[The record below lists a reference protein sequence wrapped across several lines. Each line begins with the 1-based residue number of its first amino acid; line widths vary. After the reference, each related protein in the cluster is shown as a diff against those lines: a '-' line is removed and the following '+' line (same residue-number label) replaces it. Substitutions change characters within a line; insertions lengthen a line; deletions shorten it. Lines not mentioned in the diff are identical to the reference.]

1 MNENK
6 KIKRIGTL
14 TIGICLILIGFSS
27 FLSMFI
33 GIKILKYVLYAWPL
47 ILIFTGIEIL
57 LYNKKDDVILKYDIL
72 GVFLLGI
79 VLVTSILGSL
89 TFNIVDDF
97 IKNKEEYTTYFK
109 DSNHYYINELEQLDN
124 IIK

>member
-1 MNENK
+1 MNNNK

-14 TIGICLILIGFSS
+14 TIGICLILIGSSS

-33 GIKILKYVLYAWPL
+33 GIKVLKYVLYAWPL
-47 ILIFTGIEIL
+47 ILIFIGIEIL
-57 LYNKKDDVILKYDIL
+57 LYSKNDDVILKYDIL

-109 DSNHYYINELEQLDN
+109 DSTYYHINELERLDN

>member
-14 TIGICLILIGFSS
+14 TLGICLILIGFAS

-47 ILIFTGIEIL
+47 ILIFIGIEIL
-57 LYNKKDDVILKYDIL
+57 LYSKKDDVILKYDIL
-72 GVFLLGI
+72 GLLLLGI
-79 VLVTSILGSL
+79 VLVTSILSSL

-97 IKNKEEYTTYFK
+97 IKNKKEYTTYFNNL
-109 DSNHYYINELEQLDN
+109 SPYINELDILDN

>member
-1 MNENK
+1 MNNNK

-33 GIKILKYVLYAWPL
+33 GIKVLKYVLYAWPL
-47 ILIFTGIEIL
+47 ILIFIGIEIL
-57 LYNKKDDVILKYDIL
+57 LYSKNDDVILKYDIL

-109 DSNHYYINELEQLDN
+109 DSTYYHINELERLDN